1 MLNPKTS
8 SQHKA
13 VVAILGVRKIQTPK
27 APVRETR
34 GLAAPLKAVVFLKP
48 DELARTLW
56 MAPV

>member
-1 MLNPKTS
+1 
-8 SQHKA
+8 
-13 VVAILGVRKIQTPK
+13 
-27 APVRETR
+27 VRETR